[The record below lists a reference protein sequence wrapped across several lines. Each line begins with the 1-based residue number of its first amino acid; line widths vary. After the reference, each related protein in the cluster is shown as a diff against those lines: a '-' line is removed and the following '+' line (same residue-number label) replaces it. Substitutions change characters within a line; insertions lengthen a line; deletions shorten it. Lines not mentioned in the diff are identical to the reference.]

1 MLNYTG
7 DLSYDLFR
15 HKFVYEGDFEIQWN
29 GIPKESL
36 DKLVQLWL
44 YPQYIKDGTLVIKD
58 ANHEYTLLQLVIGD
72 EDPVEIIDQFISQ
85 YNKEEENP
93 KQGQFRQY
101 SNNLYVVTAVEED
114 GTDNFITIAY
124 KIRSGYMTVRSF
136 DIILSK
142 NVISA
147 YRIHKDFVDPL
158 MDILSM
164 YYRSNE
170 YDGDVFH
177 NGCMKLA
184 NEYSST
190 NSNTDNED
198 ITESD
203 SFVGLNPD
211 IKSNL
216 DSLHNFERIKKDLSN
231 KVEPPSLNVVHDLSV
246 NPTTTKEDIDNYI
259 KSTTARKAQIL
270 SKLSVGTDIFPSD
283 TSISQRS
290 KEYDEDFDIFK
301 KKLEDFSDFWNKENK
316 FGDEYKSISND
327 NKLYEYSDSSSDNE
341 DKEDNEL
348 TLEEVKSNK
357 LREYIKHVIAI
368 GEDNDY
374 DKDFLKHLINIT
386 KLSAINSIKNDLLD
400 SLDNQASNIG
410 NDDEDDTEDK

>member
-15 HKFVYEGDFEIQWN
+15 NKFVYEGDFEIQWN
-29 GIPKESL
+29 GIPEESL

-58 ANHEYTLLQLVIGD
+58 GNHEFTLLRLFIGD

-93 KQGQFRQY
+93 KQSQFRQY

-136 DIILSK
+136 DIILFK
-142 NVISA
+142 NVINA
-147 YRIHKDFVDPL
+147 YKIHKDFVDPL
-158 MDILSM
+158 IDILSV
-164 YYRSNE
+164 YYHSNE

-177 NGCMKLA
+177 NGCMELA

-190 NSNTDNED
+190 NSSTDNKD
-198 ITESD
+198 ITESY
-203 SFVGLNPD
+203 
-211 IKSNL
+211 
-216 DSLHNFERIKKDLSN
+216 LSDN
-231 KVEPPSLNVVHDLSV
+231 S
-246 NPTTTKEDIDNYI
+246 TTTREDIDNWI
-259 KSTTARKAQIL
+259 KSTTARKSQIL
-270 SKLSVGTDIFPSD
+270 SKLSVGENILPLDV
-283 TSISQRS
+283 SISQRS
-290 KEYDEDFDIFK
+290 KKYNEDFDTFK
-301 KKLEDFSDFWNKENK
+301 KKLGAFSDFWNRESK

-327 NKLYEYSDSSSDNE
+327 NKLYEHSSSNDE
-341 DKEDNEL
+341 DKEDNEPVITNEKL
-348 TLEEVKSNK
+348 NK
-357 LREYIKHVIAI
+357 RMKHIKHAI
-368 GEDNDY
+368 GIRKDDENER
-374 DKDFLKHLINIT
+374 DFLDHLVNIT

-400 SLDNQASNIG
+400 SLDDQASNIG
-410 NDDEDDTEDK
+410 NDEDDGTEDK